1 MRDLTNLKEKSYD
14 ILKSKIIEGE
24 FGPNFRLDE
33 RELGKLLGMSRT
45 PIREAISKLE
55 LEDWVKVIPR
65 KGVFVNEITL
75 KDVNDI
81 FQIRDNVEPFI
92 VELAMENIENRKLEE
107 FEEEVLKYINLKEME
122 KELDKID
129 HELHN
134 YILESSKNKHL
145 IKLIKNIYEHNIW
158 IRNLF
163 VQKKTRRLEAANEHL
178 EIIQAMKDRD
188 IDNAKKAVRKHKY
201 NSKVGFLLNIGNLS
215 V

>member
-1 MRDLTNLKEKSYD
+1 MLYE
-14 ILKSKIIEGE
+14 
-24 FGPNFRLDE
+24 
-33 RELGKLLGMSRT
+33 
-45 PIREAISKLE
+45 
-55 LEDWVKVIPR
+55 VI
-65 KGVFVNEITL
+65 T
-75 KDVNDI
+75 VNDI

-92 VELAMENIENRKLEE
+92 VELAMENIENTKLVE

-178 EIIQAMKDRD
+178 EIIQAIVITSYSIHYTKLYDE
-188 IDNAKKAVRKHKY
+188 I
-201 NSKVGFLLNIGNLS
+201 
-215 V
+215 